1 MVSAGLKSFVLSVT
15 RAFET
20 ARPTSTSATAT
31 LLVAG
36 VVAAAPGATSP
47 PAAFCS
53 FEQAVNAANASAVTV
68 RTRAW
73 RACTWT
79 DMGRSPRS
87 GARNLERLSRIDEV
101 RVLDRVLVRF
111 VDPMPLRRIAVLVL
125 RDLGERV
132 SSDHRVG

>member
-31 LLVAG
+31 VLVAG
-36 VVAAAPGATSP
+36 VAAAPGATSP

-53 FEQAVNAANASAVTV
+53 FEQAVNAANASAVTA
-68 RTRAW
+68 RTRAR
-73 RACTWT
+73 RAWTWT

-87 GARNLERLSRIDEV
+87 GARNFERLSRIDEI

-125 RDLGERV
+125 RDLGERIP
-132 SSDHRVG
+132 SNDGVG